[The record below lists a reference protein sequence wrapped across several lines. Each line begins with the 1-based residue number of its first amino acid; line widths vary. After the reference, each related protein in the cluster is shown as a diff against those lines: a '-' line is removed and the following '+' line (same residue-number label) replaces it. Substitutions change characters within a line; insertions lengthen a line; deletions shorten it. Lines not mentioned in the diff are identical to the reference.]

1 MLYITFCVDV
11 QTRPHVY
18 ERVGA
23 LFNLR
28 DQQVDRWLSILPSED
43 HNEQQAICLIGRS
56 LLKRLALATAFAL
69 ALVAAGCTGSNS
81 NTSASSQSSEA
92 TQDTGITQ
100 SEDDVAGLVD
110 IGGGRQMY
118 LECRGT

>member
-23 LFNLR
+23 LFNIR

-69 ALVAAGCTGSNS
+69 ALVAAGCTGSGLRRIPNVRRTPTFCCET
-81 NTSASSQSSEA
+81 NFCSE
-92 TQDTGITQ
+92 
-100 SEDDVAGLVD
+100 V
-110 IGGGRQMY
+110 
-118 LECRGT
+118 